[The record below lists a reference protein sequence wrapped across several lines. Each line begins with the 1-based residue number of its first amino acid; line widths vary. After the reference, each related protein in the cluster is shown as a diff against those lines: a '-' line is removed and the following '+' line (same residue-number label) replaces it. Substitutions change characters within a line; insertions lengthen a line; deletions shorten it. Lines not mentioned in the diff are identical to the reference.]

1 MEPRTRRF
9 PQEHGRSRA
18 AAGAAALFFAICLG
32 SGSSAS
38 AAPQRLSAK
47 LAAVMAP
54 EVGNVAPAV
63 GPPAGGTAVG
73 IGGSNFIGATAV
85 DFGSTP
91 ASFTVKSASK
101 IEAIAPPGAE
111 GTVDVTVTGPEGTS
125 AVGRADRFSYVP
137 PGPSVVE
144 VTPAEGQVE
153 GGRPV
158 QILGANLAGATAV
171 SFGGSSAAF
180 QVDSSEHIAATTPS
194 GSAPDVDVRVTTP
207 EGTSPIDPRDRYHY
221 TSKFIEISKVS
232 PPKGPAA
239 GGTIVSI
246 TGEEFHGVADVKFGS
261 QSATSFSVNPDGDSI
276 SAVAPPQTAELVVIS
291 VVTTFGT
298 SELEYCERNKTRRR
312 TCAIRDHYKFQEPE
326 VTGVTPD
333 SGPRSGG
340 TGVTIAGSGF
350 GLEAGETEFLFGKA
364 PAKSVTCSSLS
375 SCTAI
380 APMSNKAGTALLKV
394 IVHSNEPKTSKKNPA
409 AGFHYE

>member
-1 MEPRTRRF
+1 MWLQAARQRPNW
-9 PQEHGRSRA
+9 RA
-18 AAGAAALFFAICLG
+18 VASIATGSVLISLG
-32 SGSSAS
+32 SGSAAS
-38 AAPQRLSAK
+38 AVPQRLSAK
-47 LAAVMAP
+47 LAAVMSP
-54 EVGNVAPAV
+54 EVSNVAPAV

-73 IGGSNFIGATAV
+73 IGGRNFGGATEV

-91 ASFTVKSASK
+91 ASFTVKTATR

-125 AVGRADRFSYVP
+125 AVGRFDHFSYVP

-153 GGRPV
+153 GGRTV
-158 QILGANLAGATAV
+158 QILGANLTGATAV

-180 QVDSSEHIAATTPS
+180 QVDSSEHITATTPP
-194 GSAPDVDVRVTTP
+194 GTAPDVDVRVTTP
-207 EGTSPIDPRDRYHY
+207 EGISPIEPGDQYHY

-232 PPKGPAA
+232 PDKGPAA
-239 GGTIVSI
+239 GGTIVAI
-246 TGEEFHGVADVKFGS
+246 TGEEFHGVTDVKFGS
-261 QSATSFSVNPDGDSI
+261 QSATSFTTNPNGKSI
-276 SAVAPPQTAELVVIS
+276 SAVAPPQTAERVVIS

-298 SELEYCERNKTRRR
+298 SELEYCERNKTRRH

-326 VTGVTPD
+326 VTGVTPN
-333 SGPRSGG
+333 SGPRAGG
-340 TGVTIAGSGF
+340 TNVTIAGSGF
-350 GLEAGETEFLFGKA
+350 GLEPGETEFLFGKS
-364 PAKSVTCSSLS
+364 PAKSVTCSSFS

-380 APMSNKAGTALLKV
+380 APASSKTGTALLKV
-394 IVHSNEPKTSKKNPA
+394 IVNSNEPKTSKKNPA

>member
-1 MEPRTRRF
+1 MRLRTRRV
-9 PQEHGRSRA
+9 PLEHGHRRA
-18 AAGAAALFFAICLG
+18 AAGVATLLFVICLG
-32 SGSSAS
+32 SSSSAS

-54 EVGNVAPAV
+54 EVSNIAPAV
-63 GPPAGGTAVG
+63 GPLAGGTAVG
-73 IGGSNFIGATAV
+73 VGGSNFVGATAV

-91 ASFTVKSASK
+91 ASFTVKSAGK

-125 AVGRADRFSYVP
+125 AVGRADHFSYVP

-171 SFGGSSAAF
+171 TFGGSSAAF
-180 QVDSSEHIAATTPS
+180 QVDSSEHIAVMTPP
-194 GSAPDVDVRVTTP
+194 GTAPDVDVRVTTP

-246 TGEEFHGVADVKFGS
+246 IGEEFHGVTDVKFGS

-276 SAVAPPQTAELVVIS
+276 SAVAPPQTAERVVIS

-298 SELEYCERNKTRRR
+298 SELEYCQRNKTRRQ

-326 VTGVTPD
+326 VTGVTPN

-350 GLEAGETEFLFGKA
+350 GLEPGETEFLFGKA
-364 PAKSVTCSSLS
+364 PATSVTCSSFS
-375 SCTAI
+375 SCTAT
-380 APMSNKAGTALLKV
+380 APASSKAGTALLKV